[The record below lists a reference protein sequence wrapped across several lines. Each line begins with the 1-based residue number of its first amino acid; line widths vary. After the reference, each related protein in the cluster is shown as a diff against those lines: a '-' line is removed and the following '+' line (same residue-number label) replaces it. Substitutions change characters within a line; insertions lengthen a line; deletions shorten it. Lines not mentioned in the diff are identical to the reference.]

1 MQNPPSSGFSLSTLS
16 IRQYIG
22 TLMLTLTVI
31 IVGIFFITQL
41 PVDLLPS
48 ITYPRIG
55 VRLQAPGI
63 SPEVAIDEI
72 TRPLEEALAATD
84 GVVQIYSQT
93 REGQVNLD
101 LYFNPGSN
109 IDQALNDTT
118 AAFNRN
124 RNQLPDS
131 IEEPRLFK
139 IDPSQLPVYEL
150 ALTAPSLQDVDL
162 RIFADEELSRELG
175 TVDGVASADVSGGVQ
190 EEVRVDID
198 LNRLQSLGIGL
209 PTVLEQLNQRNQDVS
224 GGRIRGDSN
233 EPLTRA
239 VGRFQDASEIRDLA
253 FASGGQAIA
262 STTTGTNSTANTTTT
277 TNQPTPAQQVYLR
290 DFAQVT
296 DGTEEERVLVSLNRK
311 KAVKI
316 SVQKQSDANTV
327 SVVEAVKVRIEELR
341 RSGAIP
347 ADMTITPTLDESVF
361 IRNSLADVIT
371 SGLSGALL
379 AAISV
384 FIFLGSLRQTFIIAL
399 TIPLCTLAAA
409 IVMKL
414 SGFSLNIFSLGGLA
428 ISVGQAIDT
437 SVVILENVSKRIE
450 ALKLDRS
457 QNGANSDDYASSAI
471 AAVEA
476 SSQEVES
483 SLVAS
488 TAANLVSVL
497 PFILVGGFI
506 SLLFNELILTI
517 CFAVAASLIVALT
530 VVPMLSARLFAIE
543 RSSGLNRLWVLR
555 AFNQRLEGGT
565 RSYANILAKAIR
577 YPAIVVVTAFVLL
590 GGSGIL
596 MAGQIP
602 QEILPRI
609 STGQAN
615 VFVQFP
621 AGISLATN
629 RRVMAAVDDVL
640 LKQPETE
647 YVFTTAGGSLFGNT
661 VSSNPSR
668 STGSVT
674 LKSGSDVQEFT
685 ERTTKQLNRL
695 NLAGIRVRVTAG
707 SVRGL
712 ILNNSPV
719 RGAEVDVVLQGQN
732 AEVLRQ
738 AGRQVLAALDD
749 RVKLSAF
756 RPDADD
762 RQPEIQIRP
771 NWERASALGLTT
783 QTIGSTIQTAIE
795 GSVPTQLQRNERL
808 VDVRVQL
815 NQSLLKQ
822 PSQLAQLPLF
832 VNNNSLVRLGDVA
845 TISEGQAP
853 GEIQRINQRP
863 VFIIA
868 GNLNKG
874 ASLGAALTEVQ
885 QVVSTLDLP
894 DGVTLLPSYA
904 GQTNQELQSAL
915 VSLGSLAA
923 FLVFVVM
930 AVQYNSIIDPLVIIL
945 TVPLALVGG
954 LLGLYVT
961 QTAIGITVVVG
972 AVLLVGIVV
981 NNAILMVETANQI
994 RTEEGLDRPTAIL
1007 KAAPERLRP
1016 ILMTTVT
1023 TVLGLFPL
1031 ALGIGEGSEFLQPL
1045 GIVVFS
1051 GLTLATMLTL
1061 FIIPCFYVL
1070 LHDIFKREGIGKLV
1084 DRTKSLVTSSRKS

>member
-1 MQNPPSSGFSLSTLS
+1 VQTPHTSGFSLSTLS

-55 VRLQAPGI
+55 VRLEAPGI

-72 TRPLEEALAATD
+72 TRPLEEALATTD

-124 RNQLPDS
+124 RNQLPTS

-150 ALTAPSLQDVDL
+150 ALTAPSLRDVDL
-162 RIFADEELSRELG
+162 RIFADEELSRELSI
-175 TVDGVASADVSGGVQ
+175 VDGVASADVSGGVQ

-198 LNRLQSLGIGL
+198 LNRLQSLGISL
-209 PTVLEQLNQRNQDVS
+209 PTVLEQLTQRNQDLS
-224 GGRIRGDSN
+224 GGRIRGDRS

-239 VGRFQDASEIRDLA
+239 VGRFQNASEIRDLA
-253 FASGGQAIA
+253 FATGGQAIA
-262 STTTGTNSTANTTTT
+262 SSTTQQPNNATTTPTA
-277 TNQPTPAQQVYLR
+277 PAQQVYLR
-290 DFAQVT
+290 DFATVT
-296 DGTEEERVLVSLNRK
+296 DGTEEERVLVNLNRQ

-316 SVQKQSDANTV
+316 SVQKQPDANTV
-327 SVVEAVKVRIEELR
+327 SVVDAVKARIAQLR
-341 RSGAIP
+341 QSGVIP
-347 ADMTITPTLDESVF
+347 TDMVITPTLDESVF

-379 AAISV
+379 AAVSV

-414 SGFSLNIFSLGGLA
+414 CGFSLNIFSLGGLA

-450 ALKLDRS
+450 TLKLDR
-457 QNGANSDDYASSAI
+457 QNNGSNDSDYAHAAI
-471 AAVEA
+471 AAVES

-517 CFAVAASLIVALT
+517 CFAVTASLIVALT
-530 VVPMLSARLFAIE
+530 VVPMLSARLFSIE
-543 RSSGLNRLWVLR
+543 RTSGLNRLWVLR
-555 AFNQRLEGGT
+555 TFNQRLEGGT
-565 RSYANILAKAIR
+565 RNYGNLLAKVIR
-577 YPAIVVVTAFVLL
+577 RPAIVVIVAFILL
-590 GGSGIL
+590 GGSGFL

-615 VFVQFP
+615 VNVQFP
-621 AGISLATN
+621 PGTSLATN
-629 RRVMAAVDDVL
+629 RQVMAAVDNVL
-640 LKQPETE
+640 LKQPETQ

-668 STGSVT
+668 SSGSVT
-674 LKSGSDVQEFT
+674 LKPGSDVQEFT
-685 ERTTKQLNRL
+685 DRTTRELNRL
-695 NLAGIRVRVTAG
+695 NLAGIRVRVSAG

-732 AEVLRQ
+732 AEVLTQ

-749 RVKLSAF
+749 RVTLSAF

-762 RQPEIQIRP
+762 RQPEVQIRP

-783 QTIGSTIQTAIE
+783 QAIGTTIQTAIE
-795 GSVPTQLQRNERL
+795 GAVPTQLQRNERL

-822 PSQLAQLPLF
+822 PSQLAQIPLF
-832 VNNNSLVRLGDVA
+832 VNNNSLVRLSDVA

-885 QVVSTLDLP
+885 QIVSTLDLP

-915 VSLGSLAA
+915 VSLGGLAA

-930 AVQYNSIIDPLVIIL
+930 AVQYNSIVDPLVIIL

-954 LLGLYVT
+954 LFGLYIT

-981 NNAILMVETANQI
+981 NNAIIMVETANQI
-994 RTEEGLDRPTAIL
+994 REEEGLDRPSAIM
-1007 KAAPERLRP
+1007 KAAPQRLRP

-1045 GIVVFS
+1045 GIVVFA
-1051 GLTLATMLTL
+1051 GLTLATLLTL

-1070 LHDIFKREGIGKLV
+1070 LHDIFKRGKGIGKSRDL
-1084 DRTKSLVTSSRKS
+1084 DRSVLTADR